1 MEVKSEEVDGKP
13 REIDLTWLR
22 KPPETFKEPSDAMV
36 AMSEHRRFVQVAVR
50 TLALEREHLIAQGR
64 KVVCQDSRLVTDAV
78 ALKFGREMWFGYIAQ
93 VEVVNGGLQPSGN
106 LGPARTTLSHLASL
120 VHGRGAFRFE
130 SRGVGGHP
138 RVEPHRLAGETRGA
152 SGEIRML

>member
-1 MEVKSEEVDGKP
+1 MEVKSEEVQGKP

-22 KPPETFKEPSDAMV
+22 KPPETFREPSEAMV

-78 ALKFGREMWFGYIAQ
+78 ALKFGREMWFGYIAR
-93 VEVVNGGLQPSGN
+93 VEVVNGGLQPSGK
-106 LGPARTTLSHLASL
+106 LGPARTTLSHLASSL
-120 VHGRGAFRFE
+120 HRAALRFE
-130 SRGVGGHP
+130 SRGFGGYP
-138 RVEPHRLAGETRGA
+138 RVEPHRLAG
-152 SGEIRML
+152 